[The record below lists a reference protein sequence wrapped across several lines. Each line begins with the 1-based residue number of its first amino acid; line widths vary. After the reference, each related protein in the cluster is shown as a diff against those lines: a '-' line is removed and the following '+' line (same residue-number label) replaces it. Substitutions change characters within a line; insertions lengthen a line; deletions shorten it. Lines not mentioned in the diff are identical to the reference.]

1 MILFLFYLILCRCFL
16 RTDTHFIWAYI
27 GPVILMFIANIGF
40 FIMAASI
47 TWRHQMKDNKSLQ
60 NVRTWLKSAVSLT
73 VIMGLT
79 WIPGLFVVG
88 NEGVLPLA
96 YISTILVASQ
106 GIFIFLIFVLFS
118 KNVRDTY
125 LKWWKVKVN
134 ESDTLSKYFGKSLTS
149 GMVRESYNQY
159 TRWKFS
165 LFQVA

>member
-1 MILFLFYLILCRCFL
+1 
-16 RTDTHFIWAYI
+16 
-27 GPVILMFIANIGF
+27 
-40 FIMAASI
+40 MAASI
-47 TWRHQMKDNKSLQ
+47 TWRHQMKDNKSIQ
-60 NVRTWLKSAVSLT
+60 NVRTWLKAAVSLI

-149 GMVRESYNQY
+149 GMVGESHNI
-159 TRWKFS
+159 
-165 LFQVA
+165 